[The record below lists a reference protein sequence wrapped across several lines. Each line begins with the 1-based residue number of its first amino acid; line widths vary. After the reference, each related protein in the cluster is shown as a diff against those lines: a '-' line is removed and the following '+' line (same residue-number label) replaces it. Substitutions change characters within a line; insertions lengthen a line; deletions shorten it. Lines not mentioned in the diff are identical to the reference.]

1 MTKQERTGRQRKSK
15 SRELRYFS
23 LRCSLEESI
32 RELEGMGDLSRTNC
46 TQNYLSERE
55 KIAKKKSSV
64 SKPLFVNGAKVRE
77 EVR

>member
-1 MTKQERTGRQRKSK
+1 
-15 SRELRYFS
+15 
-23 LRCSLEESI
+23 LEESI